1 MEHHRRWV
9 ERDLDRSDSI
19 KERAAYLSDYNN
31 VLRDFPDGK
40 FDDWGLARATLLHI
54 FLASQYSDA
63 LSDEILR
70 RFREEALGRLQGIL
84 YITRL
89 IRPQPQP
96 NPALGRPIYQ
106 LTPRDATV
114 YYSSL
119 ALARLVCEDNP
130 NQVIEL
136 LETIKGFFD
145 PFGVY
150 HLPEDKHRLDSPNE
164 LQLLPNLYERVE
176 RFEDSLKLTTPFFGF
191 PSGRPEESDAAIR
204 RLNGWLDELLRSGG
218 IGEVQR
224 FLDQI
229 YKWLQQANEI
239 DNEDREDISGCSN
252 NTRQYWAWYYG
263 YALGLLIKSRPHF
276 RASLLDQVDA
286 GEWESGWHVAG
297 VLFEPTPE
305 AWDNYR
311 EKALDFYHAS
321 DIEYRSGGLTSG
333 NLPQPPHMSAQS
345 DLYWAIRVG
354 FADAHLGNTDQHHS
368 SPDHIG
374 DALERIE
381 TITSSTARHVLRA
394 EQTLESLND
403 TLGNRLPPDNEHCKE
418 KLKGELHQVWDAL
431 PKTTVDHLVEASQHQ
446 STNHPDACRISLSK
460 AVESLFTGLIKPR
473 IQAHPDAKQLKL
485 FVPWR
490 KQKKQQKGYSL
501 PELHNVP
508 ISGWAYIIRTTTAE
522 GNNALLRTILIEQF
536 PSIGIDSFVSL
547 HQQLN
552 RVNQLRG
559 EAAHHSD
566 APGEVKDENAQEL
579 WNIVV
584 GNDGNG
590 GFLTKFYSALG
601 IIPEA

>member
-31 VLRDFPDGK
+31 VLRDLPDGK
-40 FDDWGLARATLLHI
+40 LDDWGLAKATLLHI
-54 FLASQYSDA
+54 FLASLYSDE
-63 LSDEILR
+63 LSDGILR

-96 NPALGRPIYQ
+96 NPERYRPVYQ

-119 ALARLVCEDNP
+119 ALARLVSEDNP
-130 NQVIEL
+130 NQAIEL

-394 EQTLESLND
+394 EQTLESLNE
-403 TLGNRLPPDNEHCKE
+403 TLRERLPFDKERCKE
-418 KLKGELHQVWDAL
+418 KLKEAL
-431 PKTTVDHLVEASQHQ
+431 PLVWELLPRQTVDYLVQASVLAYGSQK
-446 STNHPDACRISLSK
+446 SYSNVALGN
-460 AVESLFTGLIKPR
+460 AVASLFTELLEYNVVKLSKVEGLVLSGPSKKF
-473 IQAHPDAKQLKL
+473 IQGRWNKFALGD
-485 FVPWR
+485 
-490 KQKKQQKGYSL
+490 
-501 PELHNVP
+501 
-508 ISGWAYIIRTTTAE
+508 WAYIFNTAWE
-522 GNNALLRTILIEQF
+522 TGKNAGLRPILSEAF
-536 PSIGIDSFVSL
+536 PNSDLEAVLKLS
-547 HQQLN
+547 QQLHKIAE
-552 RVNQLRG
+552 LRNSS
-559 EAAHHSD
+559 AHPFGASSQ
-566 APGEVKDENAQEL
+566 EKDQQSEEL
-579 WNIVV
+579 WSIVV
-584 GNDGNG
+584 GNGSNN
-590 GFLTKFYSALG
+590 GFLDKFCSALG
-601 IIPEA
+601 LLERRQPPQA